1 MTSEQEIFSEAFKM
15 IREAEDIIIGNV
27 FLFHDYTD
35 QDRNFPDL
43 NVLMPFMTRQSVES
57 K

>member
-15 IREAEDIIIGNV
+15 IREAEDIIIADV

-35 QDRNFPDL
+35 
-43 NVLMPFMTRQSVES
+43 
-57 K
+57 